1 MSQYSRLLI
10 PLKIASSPKIV
21 WQWLAIGSASCRT
34 SPRSSR
40 HADGHPPHGTT
51 AFGTFRISDCR
62 CVMSDVGGEADI
74 ETAGRHFRF

>member
-40 HADGHPPHGTT
+40 HADGHPPP
-51 AFGTFRISDCR
+51 ARPLLALFGHRI
-62 CVMSDVGGEADI
+62 
-74 ETAGRHFRF
+74 AGA